1 MAGSQNREKEWA
13 KSLLGLRQ
21 LIVWENWS
29 PAEDEKKVL
38 PHFDKKMHST
48 PSKTQMKFHSKGQQL
63 IPVAFTGSKFA
74 SRK

>member
-1 MAGSQNREKEWA
+1 
-13 KSLLGLRQ
+13 